1 MRYWLAIVLS
11 FQLVGAWGQSK
22 YFIGFTDKTD
32 TPYSIDRPADYL
44 TSRALE
50 RRIKQS
56 IPINTDDL
64 PVNPVYIEFIKLH
77 GAKVFYSINWLN
89 GAIAEVLNQD
99 ILNEIANLPF
109 VNQIQEV
116 YNPLKTK
123 ASISSFDILPTISKK
138 QNIFDYFDYG
148 FSSQQIRMLKG
159 HTLHNNGYR
168 GQNMLIA
175 VIDAGFNNANSIS
188 GLSHLWDDERVVL
201 VRDIVN
207 PASNL
212 FEEHHH
218 GTIVLS
224 VLASNLPN
232 ELIGSAPQA
241 SYALIRSEDASSEQ
255 LIEEY
260 NWVYAAQIAD
270 SIGADII
277 SSSLGYSQFDC
288 TEQNHTYADMNGK
301 TTPAAKGANF
311 AASKGILVVAS
322 AGNEQQTSWQKIVT
336 PSDSP
341 SAIAVGAVDADGK
354 VAYFSSIGPSADGRI
369 KPDVVAMGYRTAIQ
383 SATGQMG
390 TTNGTSL
397 SAPIISGLAACLWQ
411 SKPNLSARDI
421 RDLIVLSSSNF
432 STPNIQIG
440 YGLPNFAVALDSIL
454 LDKDFEELRIF
465 PNPTAGYFSVWLP
478 KNETITYSISITSS
492 QGAEILN
499 EKFQTTSNFYSLTI
513 PDHYSTGLY
522 IVNLKAGKKIYSG
535 KIVKIDNRP

>member
-148 FSSQQIRMLKG
+148 FSSQQIKMLKG

-188 GLSHLWDDERVVL
+188 GLSHLWDDE
-201 VRDIVN
+201 
-207 PASNL
+207 
-212 FEEHHH
+212 
-218 GTIVLS
+218 
-224 VLASNLPN
+224 
-232 ELIGSAPQA
+232 
-241 SYALIRSEDASSEQ
+241 
-255 LIEEY
+255 
-260 NWVYAAQIAD
+260 
-270 SIGADII
+270 
-277 SSSLGYSQFDC
+277 
-288 TEQNHTYADMNGK
+288 
-301 TTPAAKGANF
+301 
-311 AASKGILVVAS
+311 
-322 AGNEQQTSWQKIVT
+322 
-336 PSDSP
+336 
-341 SAIAVGAVDADGK
+341 
-354 VAYFSSIGPSADGRI
+354 
-369 KPDVVAMGYRTAIQ
+369 
-383 SATGQMG
+383 
-390 TTNGTSL
+390 
-397 SAPIISGLAACLWQ
+397 
-411 SKPNLSARDI
+411 
-421 RDLIVLSSSNF
+421 
-432 STPNIQIG
+432 
-440 YGLPNFAVALDSIL
+440 
-454 LDKDFEELRIF
+454 
-465 PNPTAGYFSVWLP
+465 
-478 KNETITYSISITSS
+478 
-492 QGAEILN
+492 
-499 EKFQTTSNFYSLTI
+499 
-513 PDHYSTGLY
+513 
-522 IVNLKAGKKIYSG
+522 
-535 KIVKIDNRP
+535 